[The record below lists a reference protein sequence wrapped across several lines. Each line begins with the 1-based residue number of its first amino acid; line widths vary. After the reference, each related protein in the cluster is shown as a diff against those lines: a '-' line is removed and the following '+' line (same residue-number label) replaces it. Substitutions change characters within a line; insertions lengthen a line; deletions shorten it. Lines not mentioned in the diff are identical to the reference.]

1 MIQIEASILS
11 ADFSRLG
18 EQALE
23 AESAGAD
30 GIQVDVMDGRFV
42 PRTNFGPDTVR
53 TLRPLLKRT
62 IDVHLMVVE
71 PELHIGAF
79 AEAGAD
85 RLIIH
90 QEACPG
96 RLNELLQ
103 SIRRLNVEAGVSIS
117 PGTPLSVF
125 EEIWDIADVIQIMT
139 VNPGLGGQP
148 FLHDQVPKIR
158 NLSRRLH
165 ELGRNIPIVID
176 GGIDTKTAP
185 LVVGAGAKILV
196 AGSSIYN
203 RRGTVAENLAALR
216 ASISSVK
223 PFLSKRIS

>member
-1 MIQIEASILS
+1 MIRIEASILS

-42 PRTNFGPDTVR
+42 PRVIFGPETVR
-53 TLRPLLKRT
+53 ILRPLIKVT

-71 PELHIGAF
+71 PERHIADYVQ
-79 AEAGAD
+79 AGAD
-85 RLIIH
+85 RLTIH
-90 QEACPG
+90 QEACPA
-96 RLNELLQ
+96 RVNELLQ
-103 SIRRLNVEAGVSIS
+103 AIRRFGVEAGVSIN
-117 PGTPLSVF
+117 PGTPLSALEGV
-125 EEIWDIADVIQIMT
+125 WDAADVIQVMT

-148 FLHDQVPKIR
+148 FLHDQVEKIR
-158 NLSRRLH
+158 NLSLRLR
-165 ELGRNIPIVID
+165 ELGRETPIAID
-176 GGIDTKTAP
+176 GGVDTKTAP
-185 LVVGAGAKILV
+185 LVVDAGASILV

-216 ASISSVK
+216 ASIARLK
-223 PFLSKRIS
+223 P

>member
-11 ADFSRLG
+11 ADSSRLG

-23 AESAGAD
+23 AEAAGAD

-42 PRTNFGPDTVR
+42 PRVNFGPDTVR
-53 TLRPLLKRT
+53 ALRPLLKGI

-71 PELHIGAF
+71 PERHIEEF
-79 AEAGAD
+79 ARAGAD

-96 RLNELLQ
+96 RLSQVLQ
-103 SIRRLNVEAGVSIS
+103 SIRRLGVEAGVTIN
-117 PGTPLSVF
+117 PGTPLSALEGV
-125 EEIWDIADVIQIMT
+125 WDAADVIQVMT

-148 FLHDQVPKIR
+148 FLHEQIGKIR
-158 NLSRRLH
+158 NLSRRLR
-165 ELGRNIPIVID
+165 ELGKSTPIVID

-185 LVVGAGAKILV
+185 LVVAAGAKILV

-203 RRGTVAENLAALR
+203 RRGSIAENFAALR
-216 ASISSVK
+216 ASISGLK
-223 PFLSKRIS
+223 P

>member
-11 ADFSRLG
+11 ADSSRLG

-23 AESAGAD
+23 AEAAGAD

-42 PRTNFGPDTVR
+42 PRVNFGPDTVR
-53 TLRPLLKRT
+53 ALRPLLKRT

-71 PELHIGAF
+71 PERHIEEF
-79 AEAGAD
+79 ARAGAD

-96 RLNELLQ
+96 RIGPVLQ
-103 SIRRLNVEAGVSIS
+103 LIRRLGIEAGVTIN
-117 PGTPLSVF
+117 PDTPLSALEGV
-125 EEIWDIADVIQIMT
+125 WDAADVIQVMT

-148 FLHDQVPKIR
+148 FLHEQIGKIR

-165 ELGRNIPIVID
+165 ELGKSTPIVID

-185 LVVGAGAKILV
+185 LVVAAGAKILV

-203 RRGTVAENLAALR
+203 RRGSIAENLAALR
-216 ASISSVK
+216 ASISGLK
-223 PFLSKRIS
+223 P